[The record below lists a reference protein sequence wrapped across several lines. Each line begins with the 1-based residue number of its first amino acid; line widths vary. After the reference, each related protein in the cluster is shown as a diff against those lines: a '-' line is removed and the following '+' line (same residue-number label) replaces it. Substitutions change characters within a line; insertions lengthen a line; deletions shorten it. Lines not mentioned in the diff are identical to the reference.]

1 MKNKYIKNIK
11 ITRITRLDNKLII
24 RILSLRNQIEVRK
37 NMINR
42 EIIKFKD
49 HLNWMK
55 NIIRIKNEYIYTIV
69 IKQKV
74 QGVLRITKTSKNKVE
89 WAFYLDKSCQK
100 IYGSFIEYLSI
111 RKMFNFK
118 YINCIN
124 CKVFDFNSSV
134 ISLHQKFGF
143 EKIGIEKINKDNL
156 ISFMLSEKNW
166 TKKIPAIKAKLRV

>member
-1 MKNKYIKNIK
+1 M
-11 ITRITRLDNKLII
+11 
-24 RILSLRNQIEVRK
+24 RNQIEVRK

-156 ISFMLSEKNW
+156 ISFMLSKKNW

>member
-1 MKNKYIKNIK
+1 
-11 ITRITRLDNKLII
+11 
-24 RILSLRNQIEVRK
+24 
-37 NMINR
+37 MINK
-42 EIIKFKD
+42 EIIKLKD

-55 NIIRIKNEYIYTIV
+55 NILKIKNEYIYAIS
-69 IKQKV
+69 IRQKV

-100 IYGSFIEYLSI
+100 IYGSFIEYLAI

-118 YINCIN
+118 NIDYIN

-143 EKIGIEKINKDNL
+143 EKISLEKINKDYL
-156 ISFMLSEKNW
+156 ISFALSKKNW
-166 TKKIPAIKAKLRV
+166 TKKILAIKAKLRA

>member
-69 IKQKV
+69 IKQKSSRCS
-74 QGVLRITKTSKNKVE
+74 QNYKTSKNKVE

-111 RKMFNFK
+111 RKMFNF
-118 YINCIN
+118 NT
-124 CKVFDFNSSV
+124 
-134 ISLHQKFGF
+134 
-143 EKIGIEKINKDNL
+143 L
-156 ISFMLSEKNW
+156 I
-166 TKKIPAIKAKLRV
+166 V